1 MAARSNKAGPGAR
14 AAPKRAPK
22 RAPASLRTKL
32 ARARLVCLDVDGVMT
47 DGRIVYGPRGRDQE
61 LQFFHVQ
68 DGIAIEWLL
77 QHGLAVVWISG
88 RGSRTTEVRAKEL
101 GVSELHTRVKDKR
114 ACLEAVQRRRSVDPD
129 ETIVMG
135 DDLPDLA
142 LLGACALFVAPS
154 NAVAEVRQRA
164 QLVTRAAGGAGAV
177 RELAQRILAARGE
190 WNALVARSVR

>member
-1 MAARSNKAGPGAR
+1 VAARSKQAGRSAR
-14 AAPKRAPK
+14 AAPKRAGD
-22 RAPASLRTKL
+22 SLRTKL

-47 DGRIVYGPRGRDQE
+47 DGRIVYGPRGREQE

-114 ACLEAVQRRRSVDPD
+114 LCLEDVQRRRSIAVD

-142 LLGACALFVAPS
+142 LHSLCALFTAPR
-154 NAVAEVRQRA
+154 NAVAEVRA
-164 QLVTRAAGGAGAV
+164 KAALVTRAAGGAGAV
-177 RELAQRILAARGE
+177 RELAQRILAARGD
-190 WNALVARSVR
+190 WDALVARSLR

>member
-1 MAARSNKAGPGAR
+1 VAGRSNKAGPGAR
-14 AAPKRAPK
+14 AAPKRAT
-22 RAPASLRTKL
+22 ASLRTRL

-61 LQFFHVQ
+61 LQYFHVQ

-101 GVSELHTRVKDKR
+101 GVSELHTSVKDKR
-114 ACLEAVQRRRSVDPD
+114 ACLEQVQRRRSVDVD

-142 LLGACALFVAPS
+142 LLSACAVFAAPR
-154 NAVAEVRQRA
+154 NAVPEVRARA
-164 QLVTRAAGGAGAV
+164 ALVTRASGGAGAV
-177 RELAQRILAARGE
+177 RELVRAILVARGE

>member
-1 MAARSNKAGPGAR
+1 VAARRNRAGPSAR
-14 AAPKRAPK
+14 AVAKRAPQT
-22 RAPASLRTKL
+22 LRRRL
-32 ARARLVCLDVDGVMT
+32 ARARLVCLDVDGVLT
-47 DGRIVYGPRGRDQE
+47 DGRVVYGPKGRAEE

-88 RGSRTTEVRAKEL
+88 RGSRATEVRAKEL

-114 ACLEAVQRRRSVDPD
+114 LCLEGVQRRRSIDVD

-142 LLGACALFVAPS
+142 LLSACALFAAPR
-154 NAVAEVRQRA
+154 NAVAEVRARA
-164 QLVTRAAGGAGAV
+164 GLVTRASGGAGAV
-177 RELAQRILAARGE
+177 RELAQAILAARGD
-190 WNALVARSVR
+190 WGAIVARSVR